1 LETETQQP
9 IKEHQSNFKLVM
21 MGLIYF
27 IFNCGIFTALFA
39 PVPLI
44 VAALSFGRSKAYG
57 VGALCLGCLFL
68 ASMMIFQSYQVFSL
82 GIFSYFVAIGISE
95 MIIRG
100 FHPMKSILILGSS
113 MCALFA
119 ITMTL
124 SVKQGFSPS
133 SYIESSLSETKK
145 IILEN
150 KEYQK
155 NKENLKP
162 LIAFLDAP
170 KESASIVLKTI
181 PLYAYAG
188 IFLSIWGIFY
198 FILKS
203 YHYYSQPKYLK
214 YSEDAL
220 KNFRM
225 SDYFIF
231 PVAIFLALYV
241 FANDLGGHWG
251 YIGQIGLFAF
261 GVFYFMQ
268 GFGVLMSYLDNFK
281 VFGFFR
287 TFIVVTIFVLAPFF
301 LCSLGLFD
309 TWFDFRKKTKN
320 KLSNK
325 KL

>member
-1 LETETQQP
+1 MNIETKKP
-9 IKEHQSNFKLVM
+9 IQEQQSNMKLIM
-21 MGLIYF
+21 MGLMYF

-44 VAALSFGRSKAYG
+44 VASLSFGRSKAYTLG
-57 VGALCLGCLFL
+57 VFCLGCLFL

-82 GIFSYFVAIGISE
+82 GVFSYLMAIAISE
-95 MIIRG
+95 MMIRG
-100 FHPMKSILILGSS
+100 IAPMKSILIIGSS
-113 MCALFA
+113 VCAFFA
-119 ITMTL
+119 LTTFV
-124 SVKQGFSPS
+124 SVNQGFSPA
-133 SYIESSLSETKK
+133 SYIERSLTETKK
-145 IILEN
+145 LIVEN
-150 KEYQK
+150 KDYQK
-155 NKENLKP
+155 NKENFKP
-162 LIAFLDAP
+162 VMEFLNAP
-170 KESASIVLKTI
+170 KESAQIVLKTV
-181 PLYAYAG
+181 PLYAYAS

-198 FILKS
+198 FVLKT
-203 YHYYSQPKYLK
+203 YHFYSQPKYLK

-231 PVAIFLALYV
+231 PVAVFLAMYV
-241 FANDLGGHWG
+241 FSNDLGGNWG

-268 GFGVLMSYLDNFK
+268 GFGVLMAYLDNFK
-281 VFGFFR
+281 IVGFFR
-287 TFIVVTIFVLAPFF
+287 TFIVITIFVLAPFF